1 MIGGQGVLL
10 MNKFYIMDAEN
21 CLTMLDKESIQLVYI
36 DPPYNTFS
44 SNFEYQDRLDDWD
57 YFIKN
62 KLIKTLPILKETGVI
77 FISIDDNKLAE
88 LLLLCKEIFGKNN
101 FLGIFVTRQ
110 ATRSNSKHINTIHE
124 YIVAFAKNKNKAP
137 TFEIKRIDIPF
148 YAKKLKPLMQKV
160 KKIFNTQGIYQANEF
175 LKKSLK
181 DFEELDEF
189 SWLKNYSIVDE
200 QGEICFATDLSTP
213 GKPNSLDI
221 PEIGLTLQ
229 PLKTRAWS
237 SKEKFIQLHHENN
250 LIFKNGRPYQKH
262 LLKNAKDSAMS
273 LLNFYSRQGKHDLQ
287 KLDMGELFSTAKPV
301 EMIKYLIRIATPNDN
316 DIVLDYFAGSGT
328 TAQAVIE
335 CNIEDNT
342 QKQFI
347 LCQISE
353 QIQKNPKAVE
363 YLKNLNYQ
371 ADISGIT
378 QLRLERLK
386 NYFNFDYITF
396 DLSNN

>member
-1 MIGGQGVLL
+1 MIGGREILL

-21 CLTMLDKESIQLVYI
+21 CLTMLDKQSVQLVYI
-36 DPPYNTFS
+36 DPPYNTLS
-44 SNFEYQDRLDDWD
+44 SSFEYQDRLDNWEL
-57 YFIKN
+57 FIKS
-62 KLIKTLPILKETGVI
+62 KLIKTLPVLKETGVI

-88 LLLLCKEIFGKNN
+88 LVLLCKEIFGKNN
-101 FLGIFVTRQ
+101 FLGIFITRQ

-124 YIVAFAKNKNKAP
+124 YIVAFAKNKKKAP
-137 TFEIKRIDIPF
+137 TFEIKRMAIPF
-148 YAKKLKPLMQKV
+148 YAKKIKPLMQQV
-160 KKIFNTQGIYQANEF
+160 KKIFNTQGVYQANEF
-175 LKKSLK
+175 LKKALK
-181 DFEELDEF
+181 KFEDLDEF
-189 SWLKNYSIVDE
+189 SWLKNYSTVDE

-213 GKPNSLDI
+213 GKPNFLDI

-237 SKEKFIQLHHENN
+237 SKEKIVQLYHENN

-262 LLKNAKDSAMS
+262 LLKNSKDSAMS

-301 EMIKYLIRIATPNDN
+301 EMIKYLIRIATPNDD
-316 DIVLDYFAGSGT
+316 DIILDYFAGSGT
-328 TAQAVIE
+328 TAQAVLE

-347 LCQISE
+347 LCQIDE
-353 QIQKNPKAVE
+353 QIQKNPKAIQ

-371 ADISGIT
+371 SNIAGIA
-378 QLRLERLK
+378 QLRLDRLK
-386 NYFNFDYITF
+386 NYFYFDLTTLY
-396 DLSNN
+396 LSNN